1 MTQKQAIQNILNTLD
16 YTGAKVMF
24 ISLWL
29 EDINWHSENAKFCEA
44 MKYWVDEINDESA
57 PRTDS
62 QKHSLKAA
70 QECVRGVNYIYG
82 WGIDH
87 NEWETDGVG
96 GAFVEELLDMV
107 KNPKDTK

>member
-44 MKYWVDEINDESA
+44 MKFWVDEINDEFR
-57 PRTDS
+57 PRTES

-82 WGIDH
+82 WGISH
-87 NEWETDGVG
+87 TEWQSGGSG
-96 GAFVEELLDMV
+96 GAFVEELLDMI
-107 KNPKDTK
+107 KNPNETV